1 MWTRRVLN
9 ACVGAAIL
17 GCASAA
23 VSAQAPALTTIVAG
37 WNGVTIRGERQD
49 LYYLPARGTSLH
61 QNVIFM
67 PGDGGWKGWA
77 ITVGETMA
85 SWGYDVYGLDTKT
98 YLERFTAH
106 GQLTDADVAR
116 DVCTMAHWTTG
127 GSGARVS
134 LVGWSEGAGLSVLAA
149 AGGDEKKALAGLVTL
164 GLPDENVISWH
175 WSDNLESFVK
185 KPREQTFH
193 AADYMAKVAPLPLAM
208 IESSNDEYVGVAESE
223 RLFAAAADPK
233 RFDLVQAENHRF
245 DGNHKE
251 FFLKLQEELRWVGQP
266 H

>member
-1 MWTRRVLN
+1 MWIRQVRN
-9 ACVGAAIL
+9 ICVGAAIL
-17 GCASAA
+17 GCASTAVPAQSAA
-23 VSAQAPALTTIVAG
+23 PVAPVPG
-37 WNGVTIRGERQD
+37 WNDVTIRGERQD
-49 LYYLPARGTSLH
+49 LYYLPAQGTSLH
-61 QNVIFM
+61 RKVVFL

-98 YLERFTAH
+98 YLDTFTKR
-106 GQLTDADVAR
+106 GRLTDANVAS
-116 DVCTMAHWTTG
+116 DLCTIVNWTSG
-127 GSGARVS
+127 GPGGRVS

-149 AGGDEKKALAGLVTL
+149 AGSDGKKALAGLVTL
-164 GLPDENVISWH
+164 GLPDENVITWH

-193 AADYMAKVAPLPLAM
+193 ASDYIAKVAPLPLAM
-208 IESSNDEYVGVAESE
+208 IESSNDEYVGVAESQ

-245 DGNHKE
+245 DGNHRE
-251 FFLKLQEELRWVGQP
+251 FFLKLQEELRWVGQA